1 MDFDPPPSD
10 SGDVAPEFFLT
21 EQPFGDEAEPET
33 EREAETETE
42 SRDEAEAEADTSYE
56 LVPPKKLRNRG
67 ESGVPDEKFEPRT
80 QEAKALIIPDG
91 LE

>member
-1 MDFDPPPSD
+1 MDFDPPPSA
-10 SGDVAPEFFLT
+10 SGDVAPELFLT
-21 EQPFGDEAEPET
+21 EQPFRAEREAESEREART
-33 EREAETETE
+33 EREAGTDT
-42 SRDEAEAEADTSYE
+42 EADTSRE
-56 LVPPKKLRNRG
+56 LVGPKKLRNRG